1 MSAAGRRGETTM
13 APSARAPG
21 RGDPRLARK
30 AAFAFW
36 SREKIR
42 FQDVDRLDHVNNV
55 TFAVYA
61 ESGRVE
67 FVAQVTPPAVLGDG
81 PYWVIAEL
89 VLRYRE
95 QTHYPGEI
103 RIGTGVLRL
112 GRSSVTLGQGLFEGD
127 RCVATSEAVVVLV
140 DPDSGRSMA
149 LPAAARAAL
158 ERYAVSG

>member
-1 MSAAGRRGETTM
+1 MTS
-13 APSARAPG
+13 SIRAVA
-21 RGDPRLARK
+21 RGDPRLTREAT
-30 AAFAFW
+30 FAFW
-36 SREKIR
+36 TSEKIR

-81 PYWVIAEL
+81 PDWVIAEL
-89 VLRYRE
+89 TLRYLE

-140 DPDSGRSMA
+140 DPDSGRSVA

-158 ERYAVSG
+158 ERYAVAG

>member
-1 MSAAGRRGETTM
+1 MSAAGRNRDTTM
-13 APSARAPG
+13 ARSAGTTG
-21 RGDPRLARK
+21 RGDPRLAREGT
-30 AAFAFW
+30 FAFW
-36 SREKIR
+36 TSEKIR

-67 FVAQVTPPAVLGDG
+67 FLAKVTPPAVLGDG
-81 PYWVIAEL
+81 PDWVIAEL
-89 VLRYRE
+89 TLRYLE

-103 RIGTGVLRL
+103 RIGTMVLRL

-140 DPDSGRSMA
+140 DPDSGRSVA

-158 ERYAVSG
+158 EGYAIAG